1 MLDNMP
7 MYVKTIFR
15 MTSDHT

>member
-1 MLDNMP
+1 MP